1 MSEQKS
7 PGLQGNPLSD
17 FEVYLLFDGVSTN
30 PGDDVQVA
38 GNALRRFLTHFFA
51 SGNGFAA
58 RGVLSAFLA
67 LAATAKPSP
76 WPVDARNAQEFVA
89 RLRSLINEFPVINMR
104 LPGNAP

>member
-1 MSEQKS
+1 MSEKN
-7 PGLQGNPLSD
+7 PLDYRGNPLSD

-30 PGDDVQVA
+30 LGDDVQVA

-58 RGVLSAFLA
+58 RGVLSALLA

-76 WPVDARNAQEFVA
+76 WSVDARNAQEFCSA
-89 RLRSLINEFPVINMR
+89 SPV
-104 LPGNAP
+104 PDQ

>member
-1 MSEQKS
+1 MSEKN
-7 PGLQGNPLSD
+7 PLDYRGNPLSD

-58 RGVLSAFLA
+58 RGDLRAFLA

-76 WPVDARNAQEFVA
+76 WSVDARNAQEFCSA
-89 RLRSLINEFPVINMR
+89 SPVPNQ
-104 LPGNAP
+104 

>member
-1 MSEQKS
+1 MSEKN
-7 PGLQGNPLSD
+7 PLDYRGNPLSD

-30 PGDDVQVA
+30 LGDDVQVA

-76 WPVDARNAQEFVA
+76 WSVDARNAQEFCSA
-89 RLRSLINEFPVINMR
+89 SPV
-104 LPGNAP
+104 PDQ